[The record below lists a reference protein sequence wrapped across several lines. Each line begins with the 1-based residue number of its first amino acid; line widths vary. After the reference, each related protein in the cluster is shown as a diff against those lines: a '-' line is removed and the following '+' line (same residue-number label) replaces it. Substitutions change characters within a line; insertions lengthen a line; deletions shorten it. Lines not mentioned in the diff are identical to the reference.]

1 MLLQA
6 LHLTTRTLWPQHK
19 NKHVEIQKGKKR
31 KEDIEEAQ
39 DWKNKMAGSS
49 LGFLISPHIFQQGA
63 VEASNP
69 EPLSTQKKFQEN
81 PISFGQ

>member
-1 MLLQA
+1 M
-6 LHLTTRTLWPQHK
+6 
-19 NKHVEIQKGKKR
+19 EILKGKRR
-31 KEDIEEAQ
+31 KEDTEEAQ

-49 LGFLISPHIFQQGA
+49 LSFLTLSLSIYFQQGA

-69 EPLSTQKKFQEN
+69 EPLSEQKEFQEN